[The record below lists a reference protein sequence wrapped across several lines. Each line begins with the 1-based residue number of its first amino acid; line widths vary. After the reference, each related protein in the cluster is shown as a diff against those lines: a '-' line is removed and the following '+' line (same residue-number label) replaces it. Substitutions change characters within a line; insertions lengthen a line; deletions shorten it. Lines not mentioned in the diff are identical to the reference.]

1 MLPYAATAAGALVL
15 LALLLRRRR
24 KRDASQRIKT
34 LVVLGSGGHT
44 AEMLRLITAFDFE
57 RYTPLTLVTAATDT
71 TSRAKAERELPRAAL
86 STARWA
92 EIPRAREV
100 GQSFGSSVPST
111 LRALFAC
118 VHLIWTAAPELVLV
132 NGPAIF
138 WLGGP
143 GLVQAPGA
151 SLDRD
156 FASPGLLGVRG
167 DGPAGGTT
175 FRDPVAEPRPGFRSR
190 AYVSG
195 PSAGRGAKVA
205 PMMQVGPRYDPYG
218 DRSGGVGPK
227 RHAHLGLYQRSKW

>member
-1 MLPYAATAAGALVL
+1 MLLYAAIAAGAVVL
-15 LALLLRRRR
+15 LALLVRCRGR
-24 KRDASQRIKT
+24 RDAKQRIKT

-132 NGPAIF
+132 NGP
-138 WLGGP
+138 
-143 GLVQAPGA
+143 
-151 SLDRD
+151 
-156 FASPGLLGVRG
+156 
-167 DGPAGGTT
+167 GTCV
-175 FRDPVAEPRPGFRSR
+175 PVAVLARLSGSRVIFVESWCRVESLSLTGRIMYWVAHRFVVHWPELARRYPR
-190 AYVSG
+190 AEYL
-195 PSAGRGAKVA
+195 GRIC
-205 PMMQVGPRYDPYG
+205 
-218 DRSGGVGPK
+218 
-227 RHAHLGLYQRSKW
+227 